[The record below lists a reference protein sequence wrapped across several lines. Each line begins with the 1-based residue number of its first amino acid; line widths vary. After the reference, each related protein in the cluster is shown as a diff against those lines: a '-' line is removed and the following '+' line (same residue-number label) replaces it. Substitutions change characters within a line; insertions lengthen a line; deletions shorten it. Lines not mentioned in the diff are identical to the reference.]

1 MATKGG
7 RRKTTWNSGSQWKSG
22 ATKTIRIPIALS
34 TEIMEYARRLDEG
47 VAVPENN
54 KISILNAIDDY
65 INWRQQNYRSTPS
78 AKEPNLAS
86 RTWDELRKFKA
97 FIEENTVR
105 I

>member
-47 VAVPENN
+47 VGVSQGN
-54 KISILNAIDDY
+54 KILDAIDSY
-65 INWRQQNYRSTPS
+65 ISW
-78 AKEPNLAS
+78 
-86 RTWDELRKFKA
+86 RKFCIRRKA
-97 FIEENTVR
+97 
-105 I
+105 

>member
-47 VAVPENN
+47 VAVPEGN
-54 KISILNAIDDY
+54 KILDAIDSY
-65 INWRQQNYRSTPS
+65 ISWRRENYRSTPN
-78 AKEPNLAS
+78 AKEPDITA
-86 RTWDELRKFKA
+86 RTWDELRKFQK
-97 FIEENTVR
+97 FVTEFEL
-105 I
+105 